1 MRFRRGYL
9 WQASSSDLAEICD
22 SLAGNPR
29 KVHDSGLQREL
40 TTLSASWRDI
50 SLLDPREEVERQ
62 QRAIKSA
69 ALRKRMIEI
78 ITRVGDPSE
87 DE

>member
-9 WQASSSDLAEICD
+9 WQASSSDLAEKCD
-22 SLAGNPR
+22 LLAVNQHR
-29 KVHDSGLQREL
+29 VHDTGLRKEL

-50 SLLDPREEVERQ
+50 ALLDPREEVERQ
-62 QRAIKSA
+62 QLAVKSA

-78 ITRVGDPSE
+78 ITRVGDPSQ